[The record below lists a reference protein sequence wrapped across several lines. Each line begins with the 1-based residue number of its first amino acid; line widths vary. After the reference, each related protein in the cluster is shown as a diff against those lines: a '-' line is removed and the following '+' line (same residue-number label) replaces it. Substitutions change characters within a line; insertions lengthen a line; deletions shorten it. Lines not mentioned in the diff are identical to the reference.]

1 MMRGRG
7 GNRNAP
13 PRRIGHGNAASRPIA
28 NLPQVSSSPMPNSA
42 AGAAAALQGT
52 ASLLPPSLGVRQLGG
67 QMGAVGTPPAGSPT
81 PIGGAQVGQMPN
93 FSAMPTMSGPIG
105 SMGTPPAGPVNMGGM
120 GGIPPNAGS
129 GFKKGGKVKAKSSSY
144 KSGGSVKASSASKRG
159 DGCAI
164 KGKTKGRMV

>member
-1 MMRGRG
+1 MMKRG

-13 PRRIGHGNAASRPIA
+13 PRISHGNAASRPIA

-42 AGAAAALQGT
+42 ANAAALQGT
-52 ASLLPPSLGVRQLGG
+52 ASFLPSSLGAKQLSGPIA
-67 QMGAVGTPPAGSPT
+67 AVGTPPAGSPT

-105 SMGTPPAGPVNMGGM
+105 GMGTPPAGPVNRGGM